1 MMSRKSSSCA
11 ICENSNHASICTVC
25 VNFRLNEYHN
35 LLKSLKSRRDFLYTR
50 LSEVLVA
57 KGKADDQM
65 NWRVLHNDKRLKL
78 KEKLRRN
85 RRQLEQGKAKIER
98 MSDDLKDKYGV
109 HESALSMLEKYRVEQ
124 LGKYYPNLISTQTLG
139 HMAITA
145 ERLHKQSVV
154 IKQICKLFPLRQVI
168 LEGER
173 KDGSTVQYDQ
183 ICNARLPRGL
193 DPHSVPSEE
202 LAASLGY
209 MVQLLNLVAQNLA
222 APVLHNS
229 GFAGSCSRIW
239 QRDSYWDAR
248 PSSRSNE
255 YPLFI
260 PRQNYC
266 STSGENS
273 WSDRSSS
280 NFGVASMES
289 ERKPRLESSGSSSFN
304 YSTASLHSVET
315 HKDLQKGISL
325 LKKSVACITSY
336 YFNSLCLDVP
346 SEASTFEAFSKLLAK
361 LSSSKEVRSV
371 FSVRMACSRSC
382 KQVEQMNKSVWNV
395 DSAISSTI
403 LLESAHALPT
413 MKNICE
419 NFPNS
424 AASFLYATELSDVGK
439 NECLI
444 EGWDIVEHPTFPPPP
459 SQSEDVEHWTRAMF
473 IDATKK

>member
-57 KGKADDQM
+57 KGKADDQR

-139 HMAITA
+139 H
-145 ERLHKQSVV
+145 
-154 IKQICKLFPLRQVI
+154 VI

-361 LSSSKEVRSV
+361 LSSSKEVRSI